1 MPFQSSRSVEILQQ
15 DSSGKITW
23 LLETFP
29 HWEVSWAQ
37 LLDSGRSN
45 ASLAPVKNSLLFP
58 KRFLSHHLVRPYAVL
73 PGIHTSLYSFIS
85 HLSCACSGAAPARL
99 DGPECWCSFHKGA
112 DYTVRWFVPDST
124 ASRGQAGGG
133 GGGNQGFQSLSAPPS
148 QPHLWPSWA
157 REAAETSTP
166 LVTVTHFSALQG
178 VRHHSKP
185 PKSFCYWSWDGG
197 D

>member
-124 ASRGQAGGG
+124 ASRGQAGGVG
-133 GGGNQGFQSLSAPPS
+133 WWESGLSEPVCSSVPAPSLALLGSGSCWNQHPASHCHALFCSSGS
-148 QPHLWPSWA
+148 
-157 REAAETSTP
+157 ETP
-166 LVTVTHFSALQG
+166 L
-178 VRHHSKP
+178 
-185 PKSFCYWSWDGG
+185 
-197 D
+197 